1 MKNGTPD
8 ATLERTFKKQRNYTN
23 SLIKKAVREKAGRNI
38 TNESTM
44 KEVWKGINDI
54 IKPER
59 NTKNFLK
66 IETEEGTLE
75 DPLQL
80 AEEFVKFFKE
90 KIEKLE
96 ANINKNPNIDPLA
109 ELKKKTETFK
119 FEIQFKNGERKGS
132 VKITESS
139 KRKKKLWTRR
149 HYLGNFKN
157 RSKSPSCP
165 INMDYKYINY
175 YR

>member
-1 MKNGTPD
+1 MYL
-8 ATLERTFKKQRNYTN
+8 AMIYKKITSQRNYTN
-23 SLIKKAVREKAGRNI
+23 SLIKKAVRERAGRNI

-75 DPLQL
+75 DPLQV

-96 ANINKNPNIDPLA
+96 ANINKNPNIDPLT
-109 ELKKKTETFK
+109 ELKKKMKHSNLK
-119 FEIQFKNGERKGS
+119 FSLKT
-132 VKITESS
+132 VKE
-139 KRKKKLWTRR
+139 K
-149 HYLGNFKN
+149 
-157 RSKSPSCP
+157 
-165 INMDYKYINY
+165 
-175 YR
+175 